1 LPLILWKGA
10 CCTVAIYTRQSVERA
25 DSISVEQQAQVCRDA
40 LTARELQ
47 NCKIYTDKGFSGKN
61 INRPALQQLLS
72 DAQNSRIDKILVY
85 RLDRISRSVHDFTGL
100 CAQLS
105 ACGVHFQSVNEGLT
119 LDDSPTG
126 TVMAQIMMVFAQ
138 FERETIQR
146 RVSDNYFARAKTG
159 MYLGGRPPFGFA
171 KGETTVHGKHTAC
184 YVADPAPAAL
194 MAEIYERYQQEG
206 ETLGS
211 LVRWLNAAGYR
222 TSRGGCWSTLPLG
235 RLLRN
240 PAFVRAD
247 AAVYRYLQKKGAA
260 MNDPI
265 ESYDQ
270 RHGCYC
276 YAPLHAGQAETRRAG
291 RKFSDLSGSFVTLA
305 PHEGI
310 VDAPLWLAAQRKL
323 DRNRALKN
331 SGSGSHSWLSGL
343 MKCKKCG
350 YAITVVNKPAGM
362 RGHYINCGGRKRGA
376 AVCPGR
382 STVVTLEQIEEAVQT
397 RLLAFLQSYRSV
409 MPASQRRPDAEI
421 NRLSAAIA
429 TQEDEIAQLTC
440 NLVHIQQPDVIHIL
454 SAKIHEANQTLCQ
467 LQARRT
473 ALLQTRPAD
482 DLTPFFEAILT
493 EWPDYTISEKKRLA
507 QAVIRQVMVGD
518 DTIDIVFRCAFGTE
532 TPVPP

>member
-1 LPLILWKGA
+1 M
-10 CCTVAIYTRQSVERA
+10 QSG
-25 DSISVEQQAQVCRDA
+25 
-40 LTARELQ
+40 L
-47 NCKIYTDKGFSGKN
+47 
-61 INRPALQQLLS
+61 
-72 DAQNSRIDKILVY
+72 IDKILVY

-119 LDDSPTG
+119 LDDSPSG

-159 MYLGGRPPFGFA
+159 MYLGGRPPFGFT
-171 KGETTVHGKHTAC
+171 KGETTVNGKRTAC

-194 MAEIYERYQQEG
+194 MVSLYERYLSGG

-211 LVRWLNAAGYR
+211 LVRWLNAAGCR
-222 TSRGGCWSTLPLG
+222 TSRGGSWSTLPLG

-265 ESYDQ
+265 EAYDQ

-276 YAPLHAGQAETRRAG
+276 YAPLHTAQPEARPAG

-310 VDAPLWLAAQRKL
+310 VDASLWLAAQRKL

-362 RGHYINCGGRKRGA
+362 QGHYINCGGRKRGA

-382 STVVTLEQIEEAVQT
+382 STVITLEQIEQAVQT
-397 RLLAFLQSYRSV
+397 RLLAFLQSYRTV
-409 MPASQRRPDAEI
+409 TPTAQRRPDAEI

-429 TQEDEIAQLTC
+429 MQEDEIAQLTH
-440 NLVHIQQPDVIHIL
+440 NLAHIQQTDVIHIV
-454 SAKIHEANQTLCQ
+454 SEKIHEANHSLGQ
-467 LQARRT
+467 LQARRA
-473 ALLQTRPAD
+473 ALLQAQPAD
-482 DLTPFFEAILT
+482 DLAPLFEAILA

-507 QAVIRQVMVGD
+507 QAAIRQVIVGD
-518 DTIDIVFRCAFGTE
+518 DTIDIVFRSAFGT
-532 TPVPP
+532 